1 MIEVLPMYV
10 YGVVEGLALILLC
23 TALLGAA
30 WKAPR
35 IMLAAVSYF
44 VGVLVLRS
52 LPLVF
57 GAHTV
62 LAIIVLAL
70 LLSAVFSVS
79 IGRTLVAA
87 SLGMIVLI
95 ACEMVVAGAVRSLGV
110 EMTPGLWL
118 LANLPIVALLLAAA
132 VLVRRRK
139 LTLFPGRAAGGK
151 RGA

>member
-1 MIEVLPMYV
+1 MIDVLPLYV
-10 YGVVEGLALILLC
+10 YGMTESLAMVLLC

-35 IMLAAVSYF
+35 ILLAAVSYF
-44 VGVLVLRS
+44 AGVLMLRS

-87 SLGMIVLI
+87 SLGMVVLI
-95 ACEMVVAGAVRSLGV
+95 VCEIAVAGAVRSLGV

-118 LANLPIVALLLAAA
+118 LANLPIVVLLLAAA

-139 LTLFPGRAAGGK
+139 LTLFPGRAAG
-151 RGA
+151 